1 MTTTVLI
8 TYRARLDHIEAAR
21 RELATLVATV
31 LAKEPDCGGI
41 TMLQGLAALAA
52 DAAPEAQVFIEWMLA
67 QIQQDAVTNQT
78 QVPAR
83 ASGA

>member
-1 MTTTVLI
+1 MSLHLWSLFSAHPAKLI
-8 TYRARLDHIEAAR
+8 NLLALALPIAAQSPEATDAP
-21 RELATLVATV
+21 A
-31 LAKEPDCGGI
+31 EP
-41 TMLQGLAALAA
+41 AA

-67 QIQQDAVTNQT
+67 QIQQDAVTNRT